1 MDYLLKKKFT
11 MKWWAEGLGLWEMG
25 WTSPGETHDSCQEAS
40 CDWTAWISRV
50 RFCSNFFMCPWD
62 SGHVHQLSS
71 PEKGRNTSTLLMNA
85 LELLLIQ
92 TVFGKRKC
100 PWPSWVKTLILLPK
114 CRNHPCHHK
123 VHFQGHR
130 HISPD
135 GRHFIR
141 SQSSWESLRL
151 SKPNWLE
158 QVF

>member
-92 TVFGKRKC
+92 TVFGKRNALDQAGWKRWCCYPSAETIRVITKC
-100 PWPSWVKTLILLPK
+100 IFKDTDTSVLTAGILLG
-114 CRNHPCHHK
+114 HK
-123 VHFQGHR
+123 VL
-130 HISPD
+130 
-135 GRHFIR
+135 
-141 SQSSWESLRL
+141 ESLCGFQ
-151 SKPNWLE
+151 N
-158 QVF
+158 QTG